1 MAADSHYGGDPLN
14 YKMLIHGGKPLNGSI
29 TVQGAKNAALPVIAS
44 SLLLRN
50 RTLRIR
56 RVPKLQD
63 IFTMADLLRHL
74 GASVN
79 FTDNEMTITVPEDF
93 NGETPKTLLLKSRY
107 SSLVLGPRLAR
118 TGRAILPLPGGCAIG
133 SRPIDLHLKGLAK
146 LGANI
151 DLVHGAV
158 HASAE
163 GLKGA
168 KIYLDFPSVG
178 ATENLLMA
186 AVLAEGET
194 VIENAAREPE
204 IRNLIETLELMG
216 CSIGGAGTG
225 TLHVLGRGDLDAAE
239 IEIIPDRI
247 EASTYLI
254 AGAATRGDVTVK
266 KVIPEHL
273 DAIIAKLEEAGVGIE
288 AGEDR
293 VRAFQSSAMKSVSLK
308 TLPYPGFPT
317 DVQPQFTALM
327 ATTEGTSIIQESVFE
342 SRFLHVSELKRM
354 GANIELQGNT
364 AVVTGVREL
373 NGADVRATDLRA
385 GAALVIAGLSSP
397 DETSVFGLG
406 HIWRGYEGMDEKIRS
421 LGGQVNIV
429 VSEENGDH
437 KW

>member
-1 MAADSHYGGDPLN
+1 LN
-14 YKMLIHGGKPLNGSI
+14 YKMQIQGGLPLKGSI
-29 TVQGAKNAALPVIAS
+29 TVQGAKNAALPVIAAG
-44 SLLLRN
+44 LLLRN
-50 RTLRIR
+50 KTLKIR

-63 IFTMADLLRHL
+63 VFTMADLLRHL
-74 GASVN
+74 GARVD
-79 FTDNEMTITVPEDF
+79 FKGNEMSIFLPEDLAW
-93 NGETPKTLLLKSRY
+93 ETPKSLVRKMRA
-107 SSLVLGPRLAR
+107 SSLVLGPLLAR

-133 SRPIDLHLKGLAK
+133 SRPIDLHLKGLVK
-146 LGANI
+146 LGATI

-158 HASAE
+158 HATAN

-186 AVLAEGET
+186 AVFAEGET
-194 VIENAAREPE
+194 IIENAAREPE
-204 IRNLIETLELMG
+204 IRNLIETLSLMG
-216 CSIGGAGTG
+216 CSIEGAGTG
-225 TLHVLGRGDLDAAE
+225 TLRITGTRDLDSAE
-239 IEIIPDRI
+239 VEIIPDRI

-254 AGAATRGDVTVK
+254 AGASTRGDVTVNQ
-266 KVIPEHL
+266 VIPEHI
-273 DAIIAKLEEAGVGIE
+273 DSIIAKLEETGVGIE
-288 AGEDR
+288 VNSDSIR
-293 VRAFQSSAMKSVSLK
+293 VFDNGPLRSASLK

-364 AVVTGVREL
+364 AVVTGVPVL

-385 GAALVIAGLSSP
+385 GAALVIAGLSSKE
-397 DETSVFGLG
+397 ETSVFGLG

-421 LGGQVNIV
+421 LGGKVNIV
-429 VSEENGDH
+429 ISEENGEH

>member
-1 MAADSHYGGDPLN
+1 
-14 YKMLIHGGKPLNGSI
+14 
-29 TVQGAKNAALPVIAS
+29 
-44 SLLLRN
+44 
-50 RTLRIR
+50 
-56 RVPKLQD
+56 
-63 IFTMADLLRHL
+63 MADLLRHL

-79 FTDNEMTITVPEDF
+79 FTDNEMTITVPEDL
-93 NGETPKTLLLKSRY
+93 NWETPKTLVRKMRA
-107 SSLVLGPRLAR
+107 SSLVLGPLLAR

>member
-1 MAADSHYGGDPLN
+1 MWGDHLN
-14 YKMLIHGGKPLNGSI
+14 YKMLIHGGKPLEGSI
-29 TVQGAKNAALPVIAS
+29 IVQGAKNAALPVIAS
-44 SLLLRN
+44 SLLLRD
-50 RTLRIR
+50 RTLRLK

-63 IFTMADLLRHL
+63 VFTMADLLRHL
-74 GASVN
+74 GASIN
-79 FTDNEMTITVPEDF
+79 FKDNEMSIFVPDEL
-93 NGETPKTLLLKSRY
+93 NWETPKSLVRKMRA
-107 SSLVLGPRLAR
+107 SSLVLGPLLAR

-133 SRPIDLHLKGLAK
+133 SRPIDLHLKGLVK

-151 DLVHGAV
+151 NLVHGAV
-158 HASAE
+158 HASAD

-186 AVLAEGET
+186 AVFAEGET

-204 IRNLIETLELMG
+204 IRNLIETLNLMG
-216 CSIGGAGTG
+216 CSIEGAGTG
-225 TLHVLGRGDLDAAE
+225 TLHVRGTGDLEGAE

-254 AGAATRGDVTVK
+254 AGAATRGDVTVTR
-266 KVIPEHL
+266 VIPEHL
-273 DAIIAKLEEAGVGIE
+273 DAITAKLEEAGVGIE
-288 AGEDR
+288 TGEDS
-293 VRAFQSSAMKSVSLK
+293 VRAFNRAPMKSVSLK

-317 DVQPQFTALM
+317 DVQPQFTAFM
-327 ATTEGTSIIQESVFE
+327 ATTEGTGIIQESVFE

-364 AVVTGVREL
+364 AVVTGVPGL

-385 GAALVIAGLSSP
+385 GAALVIAGLSSS
-397 DETSVFGLG
+397 DETSLFGLG
-406 HIWRGYEGMDEKIRS
+406 HIWRGYEAMDEKIRS
-421 LGGQVNIV
+421 LGGQVKIV
-429 VSEENGDH
+429 VSEENGNH

>member
-1 MAADSHYGGDPLN
+1 
-14 YKMLIHGGKPLNGSI
+14 MLIHGGKPLNGSI

-74 GASVN
+74 GASVS
-79 FTDNEMTITVPEDF
+79 FTDNEMTITVPEDL
-93 NGETPKTLLLKSRY
+93 NWETPKTLVRKMRA
-107 SSLVLGPRLAR
+107 SSLVLGPLLAR

-288 AGEDR
+288 AGEES

>member
-1 MAADSHYGGDPLN
+1 
-14 YKMLIHGGKPLNGSI
+14 MLIHGGQPLKGPI
-29 TVQGAKNAALPVIAS
+29 IVQGAKNAALPVIAS
-44 SLLLRN
+44 SLLLRD
-50 RTLRIR
+50 RTLKIK

-74 GASVN
+74 GASVV
-79 FTDNEMTITVPEDF
+79 FADNEMNITVPEDLKW
-93 NGETPKTLLLKSRY
+93 ETPKSLVRKMRA
-107 SSLVLGPRLAR
+107 SSLVLGPLLAR

-158 HASAE
+158 HASAD

-194 VIENAAREPE
+194 IIENAAREPE
-204 IRNLIETLELMG
+204 IRNLIETLNLMG
-216 CSIGGAGTG
+216 CTIEGAGTG
-225 TLHVLGRGDLDAAE
+225 TLHISGTGNLEAAE

-254 AGAATRGDVTVK
+254 AGAATRGDVTVTR
-266 KVIPEHL
+266 VIPEHL

-288 AGEDR
+288 TGEDS
-293 VRAFQSSAMKSVSLK
+293 VRAFQKSTMKSVSLK

-397 DETSVFGLG
+397 EETSVFGLG
-406 HIWRGYEGMDEKIRS
+406 HIWRGYEGMDDKIRS

>member
-79 FTDNEMTITVPEDF
+79 FTDNEMTITVPEDL
-93 NGETPKTLLLKSRY
+93 NWETPKTLVRKMRA
-107 SSLVLGPRLAR
+107 SSLVLGPLLAR

-225 TLHVLGRGDLDAAE
+225 TLHVLGIGDLDAAE

>member
-1 MAADSHYGGDPLN
+1 MN
-14 YKMLIHGGKPLNGSI
+14 YKMLIHGGQPLKGPI
-29 TVQGAKNAALPVIAS
+29 IVQGAKNAALPVIAS
-44 SLLLRN
+44 SLLLRD
-50 RTLRIR
+50 RTLKIK

-74 GASVN
+74 GASVV
-79 FTDNEMTITVPEDF
+79 FADNEMNITVPEDLKW
-93 NGETPKTLLLKSRY
+93 ETPKSLVRKMRA
-107 SSLVLGPRLAR
+107 SSLVLGPLLAR

-158 HASAE
+158 HASAD

-194 VIENAAREPE
+194 IIENAAREPE
-204 IRNLIETLELMG
+204 IRNLIETLNLMG
-216 CSIGGAGTG
+216 CTIEGAGTG
-225 TLHVLGRGDLDAAE
+225 TLHISGTGNLEAAE

-254 AGAATRGDVTVK
+254 AGAATRGDVTVTR
-266 KVIPEHL
+266 VIPEHL

-288 AGEDR
+288 TGEDS
-293 VRAFQSSAMKSVSLK
+293 VRAFQKSTMKSVSLK

-397 DETSVFGLG
+397 EETSVFGLG
-406 HIWRGYEGMDEKIRS
+406 HIWRGYEGMDDKIRS

>member
-1 MAADSHYGGDPLN
+1 MQIQGGV
-14 YKMLIHGGKPLNGSI
+14 PLNG
-29 TVQGAKNAALPVIAS
+29 TVVVQGAKNAALPVIAS
-44 SLLLRN
+44 ALLLRN
-50 RTLRIR
+50 TTMKIR

-63 IFTMADLLRHL
+63 VFTMADLLRHL
-74 GASVN
+74 GARVD
-79 FTDNEMTITVPEDF
+79 FKDNEMNISLPEDLAW
-93 NGETPKTLLLKSRY
+93 ETPKSLVRKMRA
-107 SSLVLGPRLAR
+107 SSLVLGPLLAR

-133 SRPIDLHLKGLAK
+133 SRPIDLHLKGLVK
-146 LGANI
+146 LGATI

-158 HASAE
+158 HATAN

-186 AVLAEGET
+186 AIFAEGET
-194 VIENAAREPE
+194 IIENAAREPE
-204 IRNLIETLELMG
+204 IKNLIDTLSLMG
-216 CSIGGAGTG
+216 CAIEGTGTG
-225 TLHVLGRGDLDAAE
+225 TLRIIGTKDLGSVDV
-239 IEIIPDRI
+239 EIIPDRI

-254 AGAATRGDVTVK
+254 AGASTRGDVTVS

-273 DAIIAKLEEAGVGIE
+273 DSIIAKLEEAGVGIE
-288 AGEDR
+288 VREESIR
-293 VRAFQSSAMKSVSLK
+293 VYDKGPIKSVSLK

-354 GANIELQGNT
+354 GASIELQGNT
-364 AVVTGVREL
+364 AVVTGVPFL

-385 GAALVIAGLSSP
+385 GAALIIAGLSSP
-397 DETSVFGLG
+397 EESSVFGLG
-406 HIWRGYEGMDEKIRS
+406 HIWRGYEAMDEKIRS
-421 LGGQVNIV
+421 LGGKVNIV
-429 VSEENGDH
+429 ISEENGDH

>member
-1 MAADSHYGGDPLN
+1 MQIQGGTPL
-14 YKMLIHGGKPLNGSI
+14 KG
-29 TVQGAKNAALPVIAS
+29 TVIIQGAKNAALPVIAS
-44 SLLLRN
+44 ALLLKN
-50 RTLRIR
+50 KTIRIK

-63 IFTMADLLRHL
+63 VFTMADLLRHL
-74 GASVN
+74 GAQVD
-79 FTDNEMTITVPEDF
+79 FKGNEMSISLPDDLAW
-93 NGETPKTLLLKSRY
+93 ETPKSLVRKMRA
-107 SSLVLGPRLAR
+107 SSLVLGPLLAR

-133 SRPIDLHLKGLAK
+133 SRPIDLHLKGLVK
-146 LGANI
+146 LGASI

-158 HASAE
+158 HATAN

-186 AVLAEGET
+186 AVFAEGET
-194 VIENAAREPE
+194 IIENAAREPE
-204 IRNLIETLELMG
+204 IKNLIETLTLMG
-216 CSIGGAGTG
+216 CTIEGAGTG
-225 TLHVLGRGDLDAAE
+225 TLRIIGTEELDSMD

-254 AGAATRGDVTVK
+254 AGASTRGDVTVS
-266 KVIPEHL
+266 KVIPEHV
-273 DAIIAKLEEAGVGIE
+273 DAIIAKLEEAGAGIE
-288 AGEDR
+288 VGEDSIR
-293 VRAFQSSAMKSVSLK
+293 VFDKGPIRSVSLK

-364 AVVTGVREL
+364 AVVTGVPFL

-385 GAALVIAGLSSP
+385 GAALIIAGLSSP
-397 DETSVFGLG
+397 EETSVFGLG
-406 HIWRGYEGMDEKIRS
+406 HIWRGYEAIDEKIRS
-421 LGGQVNIV
+421 LGGKVNIV
-429 VSEENGDH
+429 ISEENGDH

>member
-1 MAADSHYGGDPLN
+1 MQIQGGV
-14 YKMLIHGGKPLNGSI
+14 PLNG
-29 TVQGAKNAALPVIAS
+29 TVVVQGAKNAALPVIAS
-44 SLLLRN
+44 ALLLRN
-50 RTLRIR
+50 TTMKIR

-63 IFTMADLLRHL
+63 VFTMADLLRHL
-74 GASVN
+74 GARVD
-79 FTDNEMTITVPEDF
+79 FKDNEMNISLPEDLAW
-93 NGETPKTLLLKSRY
+93 ETPKSLVRKMRA
-107 SSLVLGPRLAR
+107 SSLVLGPLLAR

-133 SRPIDLHLKGLAK
+133 SRPIDLHLKGLVK
-146 LGANI
+146 LGATI

-158 HASAE
+158 HATAN

-186 AVLAEGET
+186 AICAEGET
-194 VIENAAREPE
+194 IIENAARETE
-204 IRNLIETLELMG
+204 IKNLIDTLSLMG
-216 CSIGGAGTG
+216 CVIEGTGTG
-225 TLHVLGRGDLDAAE
+225 TLRIIGTKDLGSVDV
-239 IEIIPDRI
+239 EIIPDRI

-254 AGAATRGDVTVK
+254 AGASTRGDVTVS

-273 DAIIAKLEEAGVGIE
+273 DSIIAKLEEAGVGIE
-288 AGEDR
+288 VREESIR
-293 VRAFQSSAMKSVSLK
+293 VYDKGPIKSVSLK

-354 GANIELQGNT
+354 GASIELQGNT
-364 AVVTGVREL
+364 AVVTGVPFL

-385 GAALVIAGLSSP
+385 GAALIIAGLSSP
-397 DETSVFGLG
+397 EESSVFGLG
-406 HIWRGYEGMDEKIRS
+406 HIWRGYEAMDEKIRS
-421 LGGQVNIV
+421 LGGKVNIV
-429 VSEENGDH
+429 ISEENGDH